1 MRVSRTAQADAD
13 ALEIALTISEDSL
26 DAALRFLENL
36 EATVRQLERFPL
48 SGPRVALERFPN
60 LRCFAVPQFPKHLLF
75 YIVDDDA
82 VTVVR
87 VDNTRRDWSEL
98 LAGADPLP

>member
-1 MRVSRTAQADAD
+1 MHVSRTAQAEIDSF
-13 ALEIALTISEDSL
+13 EIALTISDDSL
-26 DAALRFLENL
+26 DAALRFINNL

-60 LRCFAVPQFPKHLLF
+60 LRCIAVQQFPKHLLF
-75 YIVDDDA
+75 YVVDDDA

-87 VDNTRRDWSEL
+87 VGNTRRDWSEL
-98 LAGADPLP
+98 LAGADQLL